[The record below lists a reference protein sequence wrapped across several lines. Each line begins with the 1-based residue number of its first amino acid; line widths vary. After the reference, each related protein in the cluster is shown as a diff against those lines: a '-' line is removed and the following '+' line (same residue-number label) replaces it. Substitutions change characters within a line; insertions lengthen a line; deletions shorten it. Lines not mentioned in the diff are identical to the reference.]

1 MSSGAINLRDYQTE
15 AYEALCR
22 DLRAGIPGV
31 AVLPTGSGKSLI
43 LAAVTNRAIDFNK
56 RTLILAPSAELVE
69 QDLAAL
75 IKLRPD
81 APATTACAMLGPVDV
96 SGQAVF
102 ATPHSIYQRALGFFD
117 FVLIDEAHRLGPD
130 DSSMLSQ
137 ILRTLRE
144 TNPALRLV
152 GVTATPFRGDG
163 GRLTDG
169 PHFEVI
175 SYQAE
180 YLDLVRKGYLAK
192 LVGPSEALR
201 SQFDLSGVTI
211 SKGDFDTGQMA
222 ARFDAADT
230 NAAVA
235 TEIARLGNGRKSIIV
250 FCITTSHAAEMA
262 AALNAV
268 GIDAAY
274 VTGDTSTDER
284 RRILNEFKAGAI
296 RALCG
301 VDIFSTGFD
310 APNVDLIALC
320 RPTQSPVTF
329 VQQLGRGTRIAPGK
343 DNCLVLDFAGNFRRL
358 GPFDDPQMP
367 DRRED
372 DSRAKSK
379 QCFSCDAVVSIGAR
393 ACHYCGATLIASDP
407 APRAINIDIRPDFYS
422 PLTRIALQPE
432 TVGVVAVRSME
443 VSLHQKTDAA
453 DSVRLRF
460 RFAAGGFVDEWL
472 PCWNHW
478 PHIAALARQK
488 WLSRWPNLTIP
499 STAAQAVALLQANLA
514 RCTPAAIE
522 VSATG
527 GKFPTVR
534 FVKVADAA

>member
-1 MSSGAINLRDYQTE
+1 MSSGAINLRDYQDE
-15 AYEALCR
+15 AYEALCW

-43 LAAVTNRAIDFNK
+43 LAAVTNRAIGFNK
-56 RTLILAPSAELVE
+56 RTLILAPAAELVE
-69 QDLAAL
+69 QDFDAL
-75 IKLRPD
+75 KALRTD
-81 APATTACAMLGPVDV
+81 APASKVCAILGPVDL

-102 ATPHSIYQRALGFFD
+102 ATPHSIYKGALGFFD

-137 ILRTLRE
+137 ILRALRE

-152 GVTATPFRGDG
+152 GATATPFRGDG
-163 GRLTDG
+163 GRLIDG
-169 PHFEVI
+169 PHFEKI
-175 SYQAE
+175 SYE
-180 YLDLVRKGYLAK
+180 VSYLDLVRQGYLAK
-192 LVGPSEALR
+192 LVGPAEALR
-201 SQFDLSGVTI
+201 SQFDVSGIKV
-211 SKGDFDTGQMA
+211 SKGDFDVGQMGQKFGA
-222 ARFDAADT
+222 LDT
-230 NAAVA
+230 NAAIA
-235 TEIARLGNGRKSIIV
+235 AEIARLGHGRQSLIV
-250 FCITTSHAAEMA
+250 FCCTKEHAADMA
-262 AALNAV
+262 AALNSA
-268 GIDAAY
+268 GINAAY
-274 VTGDTSTDER
+274 VTGDTETNER
-284 RRILNEFKAGAI
+284 RRILTEFKTGQI

-301 VDIFSTGFD
+301 VDVFATGFD

-358 GPFDDPQMP
+358 GPFDDPQIP

-393 ACHYCGATLIASDP
+393 VCPYCSTKLIASDP
-407 APRAINIDIRPDFYS
+407 TPRAIDIDIRPDFDS

-432 TVGVVAVRSME
+432 TVGAVAVRSME
-443 VSLHQKTDAA
+443 VFLHEKADAA

-460 RFAAGGFVDEWL
+460 KLANGRFVDEWL
-472 PCWNHW
+472 TCWH
-478 PHIAALARQK
+478 HKAHVSALARQR
-488 WLSRWPNLTIP
+488 WLSRWPGLAVP
-499 STAAQAVALLQANLA
+499 ATAAQAVALLIANLS
-514 RCTPAAIE
+514 RCTPAAVE
-522 VSATG
+522 VSTG
-527 GKFPTVR
+527 SSKFSTVR